1 MKVARLA
8 ALTVVVLAVIA
19 MVSLWGGRVEPET
32 ASVERSAVPD
42 LRTGVDLPVTW
53 YCAAGTA
60 ATAMTN
66 MVYLS
71 NPTTEVVSAHI
82 TGYTSTGALPP
93 VDVQVAPGGPQP
105 FDVATLGDATASVV
119 VESPEPQL
127 AVDHQLSAAD
137 YGDRDA
143 CRRSTSDAWYFPA
156 LSTTRDAGAILTL
169 FNPFPGD
176 AGVDI
181 EIGLDTGTRTPTSV
195 TGVVVPAGTT
205 KTIDLGGQGIA
216 ERRDQFSAA
225 VHSRS
230 GRVIA
235 EVAQSFDGSLGPK
248 GLQLSFGVP
257 APQRSWA
264 FAGGF
269 TGTGAAEH
277 VVVQNPG
284 DQRASVLI
292 QVTPYGASTSPPEP
306 IDVTVEARRYAVV
319 DLSAETR
326 IPGVGYHSI
335 QLESDQP
342 VVVARTTIL
351 SGPPDAAQDPAVAVR
366 PALSRGV
373 AISTG
378 SPVAARAWT
387 VPAIDAGASPVP
399 VVMVHNPGVGIA
411 KVSLS
416 SVTAGAVSD
425 VADATG
431 IEVAPGDSVAV
442 ELPTGGGVEAT
453 IQVRSSEPVV
463 VERITTYGPDVDL
476 AFDLAVAVH
485 GGSEPLAV
493 LGTR

>member
-8 ALTVVVLAVIA
+8 ALTVVVLAIVA
-19 MVSLWGGRVEPET
+19 MASMWSGRTSPES
-32 ASVERSAVPD
+32 ASVERASVPD
-42 LRTGVDLPVTW
+42 LRTDVSLPVTW

-60 ATAMTN
+60 AAPMTN
-66 MVYLS
+66 LVYLS
-71 NPTTEVVSAHI
+71 NPTDKTVGAHI
-82 TGYTSTGALPP
+82 TGYIGTGALAPT
-93 VDVQVAPGGPQP
+93 DVEVPPGGPHT
-105 FDVATLGDATASVV
+105 FDVSTLGDATASVV
-119 VESPEPQL
+119 VESPEPTL
-127 AVDHQLSAAD
+127 TVDHQLSTAG
-137 YGDRDA
+137 YGDRGA

-156 LSTTRDAGAILTL
+156 LSTTRDAGAVLTL

-195 TGVVVPAGTT
+195 TGVVVPAGTS
-205 KTIDLGGQGIA
+205 KTIDLGAQGIA
-216 ERRDQFSAA
+216 ERRDQFTAV

-269 TGTGAAEH
+269 TGAGAAER
-277 VVVQNPG
+277 VIVQNPG
-284 DQRASVLI
+284 DQRASVLV
-292 QVTPYGASTSPPEP
+292 QVTPYGAATNPPEP
-306 IDVTVEARRYAVV
+306 LDVTVEAHRYAVI

-335 QLESDQP
+335 QVESDQP
-342 VVVARTTIL
+342 VIVARTTTL
-351 SGPPDAAQDPAVAVR
+351 SGPPDAAADPAVQAR

-378 SPVAARAWT
+378 TPVAARAWT
-387 VPAIDAGASPVP
+387 VPAIDAGAAPVP

-411 KVSLS
+411 KVTMS
-416 SVTAGAVSD
+416 SVSAGASTD
-425 VADATG
+425 VGDAAG
-431 IEVAPGDSVAV
+431 VEVAPGDSVAV
-442 ELPTGGGVEAT
+442 PLPAGGGAEAT
-453 IQVRSSEPVV
+453 IQVRSTEPVV
-463 VERITTYGPDVDL
+463 VERITTYGPDDDL
-476 AFDLAVAVH
+476 AFDLAVVVH
-485 GGSEPLAV
+485 GGKDSLVPLSA
-493 LGTR
+493 R